1 MTKLAA
7 LLLLC
12 VSSVALAENHD
23 PLRFEL
29 QAGACKYQLAPEG
42 SWWYEGYQT
51 DVKLTV
57 PCHQVGISWLPV
69 KRGTWRFGVRGSYVD
84 LGEVKANN
92 DFPAVEDGSQNDHRV
107 NPAGPVGSYSGSGGA
122 WGWTLG
128 PVAEWS
134 TGRWTVS
141 GELGAAYLW
150 TWWHVT
156 QASID
161 GVPININWR
170 YADGYKWT
178 SYLGL
183 GAHYSI
189 DKAWRVDLSLRR
201 YSQVHASQAEV
212 NSEYIGIFSG
222 PVYSLMLGASY
233 AF

>member
-1 MTKLAA
+1 VVPAPVREILMTRLSV

-29 QAGACKYQLAPEG
+29 QAGACKYHLAPEG

-57 PCHQVGISWLPV
+57 PCHQFGISWLSV
-69 KRGTWRFGVRGSYVD
+69 KRGTWRFGIRGSYVD

-92 DFPAVEDGSQNDHRV
+92 DFPAVEDGSQNDNRV
-107 NPAGPVGSYSGSGGA
+107 NPAGA
-122 WGWTLG
+122 RGWTIG
-128 PVAEWS
+128 PVAERS
-134 TGRWTVS
+134 FGRWTVS
-141 GELGAAYLW
+141 GELGAAHLW

-161 GVPININWR
+161 GTPVNINWR

-189 DKAWRVDLSLRR
+189 NKAWRVDLTGRR

-212 NSEYIGIFSG
+212 NSQYVGIFSG
-222 PVYSLMLGASY
+222 PVYSLMLGVSY
-233 AF
+233 QF